1 MNQKQAT
8 PVNVNLT
15 LQTTGTD
22 PGWHMEVVGAG
33 KGGPNNY
40 PKIDVPKGPSDVP
53 FKFQITGA
61 GTQGITFGADPI
73 WVAVDKGT
81 GSPEGSGVHSQIED
95 VNVSQGGKSLT
106 FTDLNTEKVVLTY
119 QLNFTGAP
127 PLDPI
132 ISNGGGG
139 EGELS
144 AYALLIGL
152 AIFAAIAFLAFR
164 VKARG
169 RARADQQG

>member
-15 LQTTGTD
+15 LETTGDGT
-22 PGWHMEVVGAG
+22 GWHMQVVGG
-33 KGGPNNY
+33 NKGGPGKY
-40 PKIDVPKGPSDVP
+40 PKIDIAKGSPEVP
-53 FKFQITGA
+53 FKFQITGD
-61 GTQGITFGADPI
+61 GTQGVTFSSDPI

-81 GSPEGSGVHSQIED
+81 GSPEGSGVHSQIKD

-132 ISNGGGG
+132 INNGGGE
-139 EGELS
+139 EGLT

-152 AIFAAIAFLAFR
+152 AVFAVIAFLAFR
-164 VKARG
+164 A
-169 RARADQQG
+169 RARAQVRADPPA

>member
-15 LQTTGTD
+15 LETSATGT
-22 PGWHMEVVGAG
+22 GWHMEVVGGG
-33 KGGPNNY
+33 KGGPGNY
-40 PKIDVPKGPSDVP
+40 PKIDIPKGSPETP
-53 FKFQITGA
+53 FKFQITGN
-61 GTQGITFGADPI
+61 GTQGVTFSTDPI
-73 WVAVDKGT
+73 WVAVDDGT
-81 GSPEGSGVHSQIED
+81 GSPKGAGVNSQIDD
-95 VNVSQGGKSLT
+95 VQVTQGGKSLT

-132 ISNGGGG
+132 ITNGGGG

-164 VKARG
+164 ARARG
-169 RARADQQG
+169 RVRTDPQG

>member
-22 PGWHMEVVGAG
+22 PGWHMEIVGAG

-53 FKFQITGA
+53 FKFQITGP
-61 GTQGITFGADPI
+61 GTQGITFGSDPI
-73 WVAVDKGT
+73 WVAADD
-81 GSPEGSGVHSQIED
+81 GSGASPKEAGVHSQITS
-95 VNVSQGGKSLT
+95 VSGGGTKSLT
-106 FTDLNTEKVVLTY
+106 FTDLNSEKVTLTY
-119 QLNFTGAP
+119 QLNFSDGST
-127 PLDPI
+127 LDPI
-132 ISNGGGG
+132 INNGGGEDG
-139 EGELS
+139 LA

-152 AIFAAIAFLAFR
+152 AVFAVIAFLAFR
-164 VKARG
+164 S
-169 RARADQQG
+169 RARARAQTPADQ